1 MAVPEAL
8 NQAREKALKTQG
20 ARQTGSYQ
28 PSEQAVSAKV
38 STARLAKT
46 TQQSN
51 ESLRRDAGPFGLC
64 HCEVSVQ
71 EGTIWLGS
79 QLLSLGTQGPS
90 VTDNKETQKKN
101 IKAQHS
107 WPGHGAQG

>member
-1 MAVPEAL
+1 MKQAPQREHLISGCGKETLQMAVPEAL

-71 EGTIWLGS
+71 EGTI
-79 QLLSLGTQGPS
+79 
-90 VTDNKETQKKN
+90 
-101 IKAQHS
+101 
-107 WPGHGAQG
+107 